1 MLAKLQQSALSSKDA
16 DRLGFIPLTRELL
29 AQQYPELTQHPAAG
43 FLIPYFTSSG
53 TTNGFY
59 RYRYLEEPPR
69 TGFAALTAHKALRYI
84 QPAGKPPHV
93 YFPRSKEWSRVL
105 PNPEHSLYI
114 TEGELKAACAVQKGI
129 PAIGLGGVWNWK
141 STREELPL
149 IDDLKNIAWTDRTV
163 YIVFDSDA
171 TTNPDILR
179 AQNALCR
186 ELLKLGADLHII
198 RLPELEP
205 GKKTGLDDFLVAEG
219 EEEFAKLQ
227 QEAESWSASAE
238 LHKLNDEVSLVFDPG
253 YIIRLDTFQRMA
265 PDVFCSTLY
274 ADRVIRT
281 SELGKT
287 KDGKI
292 VERSTEKSA
301 AREFLKW
308 PYRSV
313 VARVTYAPGRPRWT
327 DGKELNTWQGWGL
340 DEKVIKPGS
349 TEIFTDLVAFLFDG
363 ATSTED
369 AKWFLQWLAY
379 PLQHPGEKMF
389 SAVVMWGLIHG
400 TGKTLIGHT
409 MQRIYGSNF
418 AEISDRD
425 LLGTFNEWAE
435 NKQFVMGD
443 EITGGD
449 RRAAADY
456 MKGLITQKFLRINPK
471 YIKPYVV
478 PDCINYYFTSNHPD
492 SFFLEDSDRRYFIT
506 EVKGRPLPERFYRQ
520 YDAWYRSD
528 AVGALFY
535 YLLNLD
541 LKNFN
546 PRAPAPATAAKAN
559 MIADGRSDV
568 ALWVSQLHEA
578 RENILKQG
586 QVSLADRYLWTTE
599 ELFSLYDPERKGRV
613 SINGFNRELRRAGFR
628 RVLDDRLVRMP
639 DGSKKL
645 WVIAD
650 HPTANKVRTGL
661 SNPAQVVALYLK
673 ERRNGKRNKY

>member
-1 MLAKLQQSALSSKDA
+1 MLTKLSQSGLNATDA
-16 DRLGFIPLTRELL
+16 ARLGYLPLTSEQLKTE
-29 AQQYPELTQHPAAG
+29 YPALTAHPAAG
-43 FLIPYFTSSG
+43 FLLPYKTLSG
-53 TTNGFY
+53 KDSGFY
-59 RYRYLEEPPR
+59 RYRYLAEPSR

-84 QPAGKPPHV
+84 QPAAMLPHV
-93 YFPRSKEWSRVL
+93 YFPPHKDWRTLLSQPS
-105 PNPEHSLYI
+105 HALYI
-114 TEGELKAACAVQKGI
+114 TEGELKAACAAKRGI
-129 PAIGLGGVWNWK
+129 PTLGLGGVWNWK
-141 STREELPL
+141 STQHDVPL
-149 IDDLKNIAWTDRTV
+149 IEDLASIAWADRTV

-186 ELLKLGADLHII
+186 ELLKLGADLYII

-205 GKKTGLDDFLVAEG
+205 GKKTGLDDFLVSEG
-219 EEEFAKLQ
+219 VEEFAKLQ

-253 YIIRLDTFQRMA
+253 YVIRLDTFQRMA
-265 PDVFCSTLY
+265 PDTFVSTLY

-281 SELGKT
+281 YEMGKT
-287 KDGKI
+287 REGQL

-308 PYRSV
+308 PHRSV
-313 VARVTYAPGRPRWT
+313 VARVTYAPGQAKWT
-327 DGKELNTWQGWGL
+327 ERKELNTWQGWGL
-340 DEKVIKPGS
+340 DEKLIRPGPVDLF
-349 TEIFTDLVAFLFDG
+349 TELIAFLFDG
-363 ATSTED
+363 CPQEEAN
-369 AKWFLQWLAY
+369 WFLQWLAY

-389 SAVVMWGLIHG
+389 SAVVMWGLVHG

-409 MQRIYGSNF
+409 MQRVYGGNF

-506 EVKGRPLPERFYRQ
+506 EVKGRPLPEKFYRQ
-520 YDAWYRSD
+520 YDAWYKGD

-541 LKNFN
+541 LKHFN
-546 PRAPAPATAAKAN
+546 PRAPAPATFAKAN

-578 RENILKQG
+578 RETVLKQG
-586 QVSLADRYLWTTE
+586 QVSLADRFLWTTE
-599 ELFSLYDPERKGRV
+599 ELFSLYDPERRGKV

-650 HPTANKVRTGL
+650 HPTANKVRAGL
-661 SNPAQVVALYLK
+661 SSPALVAELYVK
-673 ERRNGKRNKY
+673 ERRNGKRSKY